1 MSRTPSFGTLRD
13 LSLASINSVITR
25 IRERFEAIESRLP
38 KSPASEAALSA
49 LEKQVQALQMGA
61 KTTTVVQQRPTS
73 STTPA
78 AAGFTEVAVDPAAPV
93 VGDAWVLRSVTN
105 PAGTLQGFAGG
116 FPLVLAADQNRF
128 DLSIATSEG
137 TKRVQIA

>member
-61 KTTTVVQQRPTS
+61 KTTTVVQQRTPS
-73 STTPA
+73 ATPA
-78 AAGFTEVAVDPAAPV
+78 AAGFTEVATDPAAPV
-93 VGDAWVLRSVTN
+93 VGDAWVLRSLVN